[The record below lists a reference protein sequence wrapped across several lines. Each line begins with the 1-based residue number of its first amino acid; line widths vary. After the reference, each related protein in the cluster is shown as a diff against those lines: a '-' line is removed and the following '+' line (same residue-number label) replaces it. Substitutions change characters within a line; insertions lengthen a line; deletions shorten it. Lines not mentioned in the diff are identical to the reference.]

1 MSNFYNALI
10 TTKKAAK
17 IGKILKF
24 LRGGKYINTYPC
36 ILIQEHV
43 NLRWVMEVRVSQSSI
58 LDKIKCHGAYILKK
72 NRYLLSILANI
83 GLILE

>member
-1 MSNFYNALI
+1 M
-10 TTKKAAK
+10 
-17 IGKILKF
+17 
-24 LRGGKYINTYPC
+24 NTYPC

-72 NRYLLSILANI
+72 KKVFIINFGQYRFNPSVNNNVFFHQKSFSLFK
-83 GLILE
+83 